1 MQFLRQRPLRLPKD
15 GVGTSSTFSHTQ
27 QHYPPKNR
35 CLWFSLGIFTCLS
48 AETRT
53 VSSSFDRE
61 LCVARLGVEIHV
73 STVPSNPTSRYIR
86 RDDGQRGARVIP
98 LGHQSNRNAP
108 LTGSTRCLYCAYLSI
123 DFLSTICPIDRP
135 KVFLVSLHVLRVL
148 LRNTFAYFVVR
159 LGLLFGRPEKY
170 ERSLSLS
177 YHDLL
182 TR

>member
-1 MQFLRQRPLRLPKD
+1 MPQQELDSINRMQFLRQRPLRLPKD

-35 CLWFSLGIFTCLS
+35 CLWFSLGTFTCLS

-135 KVFLVSLHVLRVL
+135 KVFLVSLHVLRVPL
-148 LRNTFAYFVVR
+148 WNTFAYFVVR
-159 LGLLFGRPEKY
+159 IGLLFNRPRKV
-170 ERSLSLS
+170 
-177 YHDLL
+177 
-182 TR
+182 